1 MVAQT
6 RRSSRIE
13 HVMKTLGVIANPVK
27 DQAGRVL
34 VRLAER
40 AVQAGI
46 ALVPDDGTA
55 ALMGQAGGR
64 GPAAMDG
71 VDAIMVLGGDGT
83 LLRAVQALHGRDVPI
98 IGVNL
103 GGLGF
108 MTSVAE
114 TELERAVDCLARDE
128 FGISQRTMLE
138 CRVASTAAGAGP
150 FRALNDVVMTS
161 MESRVATLRMQVD
174 GQAVGDFVCDG
185 VILSTPT
192 GSTGH
197 SLSAGGPLLM
207 PEARA
212 LVVSLICPHTLSTR
226 PLVLPDDVTIEVTVV
241 ATSGGV
247 FLTADGQVGQSL
259 AAGDRVVV
267 RRDPRGVRFIH
278 LPGYSYFGVLRQ
290 KLHWRGSNV

>member
-1 MVAQT
+1 
-6 RRSSRIE
+6 
-13 HVMKTLGVIANPVK
+13 MKTLGVVANPVK
-27 DQAGRVL
+27 DQAGQVL
-34 VRLAER
+34 GRLAALAAE
-40 AVQAGI
+40 AGI
-46 ALVPDDGTA
+46 ALIPDAATA
-55 ALMGQAGGR
+55 TLMGQA
-64 GPAAMDG
+64 PDPAAAAMDG

-83 LLRAVQALHGRDVPI
+83 LLRAVHTLRGRDVPV

-114 TELERAVDCLARDE
+114 IELERAVDCLARDE
-128 FGISQRTMLE
+128 FGVSQRAMLE
-138 CRVASTAAGAGP
+138 CRVASAEAGAGP
-150 FRALNDVVMTS
+150 FRALNDVVMNS
-161 MESRVATLRMQVD
+161 MHSRVSTLRMQVD
-174 GQAVGDFVCDG
+174 GQQVGDFVCDG
-185 VILSTPT
+185 LILSTPT

-226 PLVLPDDVTIEVTVV
+226 PLVLPDDVTIEVTVA

-247 FLTADGQVGQSL
+247 FLTADGQIGQSL
-259 AAGDRVVV
+259 AAGDRVMV
-267 RRDPRGVRFIH
+267 RRDPCGVRFIH

>member
-1 MVAQT
+1 
-6 RRSSRIE
+6 
-13 HVMKTLGVIANPVK
+13 MKTLGVIANPVK
-27 DQAGRVL
+27 EQAGRVL
-34 VRLAER
+34 ARLAAR
-40 AVQAGI
+40 AATAGI
-46 ALVPDDGTA
+46 TLVPDTATA
-55 ALMGQAGGR
+55 ALMGRMPDPAG
-64 GPAAMDG
+64 AAMDR

-83 LLRAVQALHGRDVPI
+83 LLRAVQSLHGRDVPV

-114 TELERAVDCLARDE
+114 SELERAVDCLARDE
-128 FGISQRTMLE
+128 FGVSRRAMLE
-138 CRVASTAAGAGP
+138 CCVASDEVGAGP

-161 MESRVATLRMQVD
+161 MQSRVATLRMQVD
-174 GQAVGDFVCDG
+174 GQPVGDFVCDG
-185 VILSTPT
+185 LVLSTPT

-226 PLVLPDDVTIEVTVV
+226 PLVLPDDVTIEVSV
-241 ATSGGV
+241 AATAGGI

-267 RRDPRGVRFIH
+267 RRDPRDVRFIH